1 MECKLHAFV
10 LIQAGRFGR
19 KIVFETQ
26 PSLISQG
33 KVGFLELC
41 PSPLGCEDWANLVK
55 WCMRKRQSL
64 KAVRCARGVQA
75 KRGWC
80 RTLRP

>member
-41 PSPLGCEDWANLVK
+41 PSPLGCKDWANLVK
-55 WCMRKRQSL
+55 WCLRKKQSR
-64 KAVRCARGVQA
+64 KAER
-75 KRGWC
+75 
-80 RTLRP
+80 